1 VPWPESEKEQLRGA
15 QEPKQASAKK
25 SGGKP
30 PHSKTGTGNTG
41 VGAKKRVGIVLFQLG
56 GPDSLEAVEPFL
68 LNLFLDP
75 DIIPLGPFGLLRR
88 PIAKLISS
96 RRAPRVVEKYA
107 EIGRRSPIGALT
119 ERQRV
124 RLRDALASYI
134 EPIIV
139 TAMRYW
145 HPLTSEAVEAL
156 HKAGPLH
163 EIVLL
168 PLYPHYSYA
177 TTLSSMKE
185 WRRVYGQPDGG
196 PPEHTIDHFYDHPL
210 YIQALVERIGSV
222 LRQFE
227 DSSRIHLIFSAHGL
241 PMSLVEKGDPYPKQI
256 GATVRMVC
264 ELGAKE
270 YGGWPR
276 THLLCYQSRVGLSKW
291 LQPPLTET
299 IERLGHEGVK
309 EMLVVPISFVTEH
322 IETLH
327 EINIEAREEAEK
339 CGIET
344 FRMMPA
350 VGDSPLFI
358 AALKDLVLRAVG
370 TDGPA
375 LLAPLASAQIGS
387 TTV

>member
-1 VPWPESEKEQLRGA
+1 LAG
-15 QEPKQASAKK
+15 
-25 SGGKP
+25 
-30 PHSKTGTGNTG
+30 
-41 VGAKKRVGIVLFQLG
+41 KKRVGIVLFQLG

-96 RRAPRVVEKYA
+96 RRCIPVAGKYA
-107 EIGRRSPIGALT
+107 EIGRRSPIGTLT

-124 RLRDALASYI
+124 RLIKAVSPYI
-134 EPIIV
+134 DPVAV

-145 HPLTSEAVEAL
+145 RPFTAEAVETL
-156 HKAGPLH
+156 RKAGPLD

-177 TTLSSMKE
+177 TTLSSLKE
-185 WRRVYGQPDGG
+185 WRRIADQAKWEQTTGK
-196 PPEHTIDHFYDHPL
+196 PPERAIDHFYDHPL
-210 YIQALVERIGSV
+210 YIQALVQRIGSV
-222 LRQFE
+222 LRQFP
-227 DSSRIHLIFSAHGL
+227 DSSRIQLVFSAHGL

-256 GATVRMVC
+256 EDTVRLAC
-264 ELGAKE
+264 ELGAKQ
-270 YGGWPR
+270 YPGWPR
-276 THLLCYQSRVGLSKW
+276 THLLCYQSRVGPAKW
-291 LQPPLTET
+291 LQPPLTGT

-309 EMLVVPISFVTEH
+309 EMLIVPVSFVTEH

-339 CGIET
+339 LGVER

-370 TDGPA
+370 IDAGTPSTQ
-375 LLAPLASAQIGS
+375 LSSAAG
-387 TTV
+387 

>member
-1 VPWPESEKEQLRGA
+1 
-15 QEPKQASAKK
+15 
-25 SGGKP
+25 
-30 PHSKTGTGNTG
+30 
-41 VGAKKRVGIVLFQLG
+41 LFQLG

-96 RRAPRVVEKYA
+96 RRSIPVAAKYGQ
-107 EIGRRSPIGALT
+107 IGRRSPIGMLT
-119 ERQRV
+119 ERQRE
-124 RLRDALASYI
+124 RLVEAVAPYI
-134 EPIIV
+134 DPVAV

-145 HPLTSEAVEAL
+145 HPFTVEAVDTL
-156 HKAGPLH
+156 RKAGTLD

-177 TTLSSMKE
+177 TTLSSLKE
-185 WRRVYGQPDGG
+185 WHRVADAAKWEQPSGK
-196 PPEHTIDHFYDHPL
+196 PPERTINNFHDHPL
-210 YIQALVERIGSV
+210 YIQALVRRIGSV
-222 LRQFE
+222 LRQFP
-227 DSSRIHLIFSAHGL
+227 DSSRIHLVFSAHGL

-256 GATVRMVC
+256 EETVHLIC
-264 ELGAKE
+264 ELGAKR
-270 YGGWPR
+270 YPGWPR
-276 THLLCYQSRVGLSKW
+276 THLLCYQSRVGPAKW
-291 LQPPLTET
+291 LQPPLTGT

-327 EINIEAREEAEK
+327 EINIEARQEANK
-339 CGIET
+339 VGVET

-358 AALKDLVLRAVG
+358 EALKDVVLRAVG
-370 TDGPA
+370 IGAPA
-375 LLAPLASAQIGS
+375 ASASLSATQ
-387 TTV
+387 

>member
-1 VPWPESEKEQLRGA
+1 LAG
-15 QEPKQASAKK
+15 
-25 SGGKP
+25 
-30 PHSKTGTGNTG
+30 
-41 VGAKKRVGIVLFQLG
+41 KKRVGIVLFQLG

-96 RRAPRVVEKYA
+96 RRSIPVAGRYA

-119 ERQRV
+119 ERQRI
-124 RLRDALASYI
+124 RLLAAVSPYIDAVA
-134 EPIIV
+134 V

-145 HPLTSEAVEAL
+145 HPFTAEAVDAL
-156 HKAGPLH
+156 RNAAPLD

-177 TTLSSMKE
+177 TTLSSLKE
-185 WRRVYGQPDGG
+185 WRRVAEQAAWIRPGG
-196 PPEHTIDHFYDHPL
+196 RPPERTINDFHDHPL
-210 YIQALVERIGSV
+210 YIQALVQRIGSV
-222 LRQFE
+222 LRQFP
-227 DSSRIHLIFSAHGL
+227 DSSRIPLVFSAHGL

-256 GATVRMVC
+256 EETVRLVC
-264 ELGAKE
+264 ELGAKQCP
-270 YGGWPR
+270 GWPQ
-276 THLLCYQSRVGLSKW
+276 THLLGYQSRVGPAKW

-299 IERLGHEGVK
+299 IEQLGHEGVK

-339 CGIET
+339 LGIET

-358 AALKDLVLRAVG
+358 AALKDLVLQAAGIG
-370 TDGPA
+370 TGEPSGK
-375 LLAPLASAQIGS
+375 LL
-387 TTV
+387 